1 MVKRKSTKRDF
12 LSLSDFS
19 FREWMWIFK
28 RAAWYK
34 KHRFSKALKNKVILL
49 LFSKPSTRTRVS
61 FERGIYDMGGNAIY
75 MDVSTSQM
83 KRGETP
89 EDTARVLSRYVDAVV
104 VRTFSQEELE
114 RMASVASIP
123 FINALTDFSHPAQIA
138 SDIFTVLEIFGN
150 FQVKVAYVG
159 DGNNV
164 ANSLIEASGIFP
176 ISLVVATP
184 EGYEPSRVMV
194 ERARSKGAN
203 LILTHDPVEA
213 VSGAHVIYTDVWVSM
228 GQEGSE
234 DKKRAFKSFQVNSE
248 LLSRAREDAVV
259 MHCLPAHRGEEI
271 TDEVMDGPRSVVFDQ
286 AENRLHVQKAIME
299 ALFVLEKS

>member
-1 MVKRKSTKRDF
+1 MLRQKRDF
-12 LSLSDFS
+12 LALSDFS
-19 FREWMWIFK
+19 FKEWLWIFRK
-28 RAAWYK
+28 AKWYK
-34 KHRFSKALKNKVILL
+34 KHRFSSVLRNRTVLL

-61 FERGIYDMGGNAIY
+61 FEKGVYDMGGHAIY

-89 EDTARVLSRYVDAVV
+89 ADTARVLSRYVDAMV
-104 VRTFSQEELE
+104 VRTFSHSELEEL
-114 RMASVASIP
+114 ALNASIP
-123 FINALTDFSHPAQIA
+123 VINALTDFSHPAQVA
-138 SDIFTVLEIFGN
+138 SDVYTLLEKFGS

-164 ANSLIEASGIFP
+164 ANSWVEASCIFP

-184 EGYEPSRVMV
+184 KGYEPSEDLV

-203 LILTHDPVEA
+203 LVITSDPVQA

-228 GQEGSE
+228 GQEDSQS
-234 DKKRAFKSFQVNSE
+234 KKKAFKDFQVNAE
-248 LLSRAREDAVV
+248 LLKYAREDAVV

-271 TDEVMDGPRSVVFDQ
+271 TSEVMDGSRSIVFDQ

-299 ALFVLEKS
+299 AIFKLKRK